1 MACSRSNNHF
11 PLSLDPVMSIKI
23 TRLAQRVSL
32 FLVVVSLAAPFSNTI
47 AAQEAN
53 LSEREAQ
60 VMLWDAAKSGDVD
73 AMHTALEAGANIQAI
88 DHRGTQSG
96 RRSLNWA
103 AWFNHPE
110 AIIELIRHGV
120 DLDAM
125 NKTGYTPVH
134 HAAES
139 GSVAAA
145 QVLIWAGANVNLANV
160 RGEAPLGRAKRGGYS
175 AIVTMLEEAGAKLT
189 GVQ

>member
-1 MACSRSNNHF
+1 MSNESSTF
-11 PLSLDPVMSIKI
+11 AKRI
-23 TRLAQRVSL
+23 SL
-32 FLVVVSLAAPFSNTI
+32 FLVVAVFATSLFNHSV
-47 AAQEAN
+47 AQDAN
-53 LSEREAQ
+53 LSERQAQ
-60 VMLWDAAKSGDVD
+60 EMLWDAAKSGDVD

-88 DHRGTQSG
+88 DHRGSQSG

-125 NKTGYTPVH
+125 NNTGYTPVH

-139 GSVAAA
+139 GSAEAAR
-145 QVLIWAGANVNLANV
+145 VLIWAGADVNLANV
-160 RGEAPLGRAKRGGYS
+160 RGEAPLARAHRGGYS
-175 AIVTMLEEAGAKLT
+175 AIVTMLQEAGARAV